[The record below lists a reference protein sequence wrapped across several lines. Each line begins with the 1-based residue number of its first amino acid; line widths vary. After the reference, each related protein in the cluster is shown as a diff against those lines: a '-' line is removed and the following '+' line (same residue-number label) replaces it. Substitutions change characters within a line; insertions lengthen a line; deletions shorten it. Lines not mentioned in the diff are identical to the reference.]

1 MRDREGQRELTRL
14 SRNYHGAQTLV
25 SICVSTLNFVSP
37 KPQKHARFGVIVKPN
52 LGLVLAFCL
61 LWFAHSAR
69 AAEYYRWVD
78 DSGVLHITDNLHNV
92 PQKQR
97 AGANRIQAQES
108 PRSREPETK
117 PPPPKKASIPL
128 EKHGQVAIIQATLNN
143 KRSAKFVVDT
153 GASYT
158 LISNAFARE
167 LSIDVGQNPKTLP
180 FQTANGLI
188 QAPVTNL
195 ESIAVGG
202 LEIRN
207 LPAAVHDAVPDPEV
221 AGLLGLNFLS
231 NFRMDIDTQKGML
244 YLEKK

>member
-1 MRDREGQRELTRL
+1 
-14 SRNYHGAQTLV
+14 
-25 SICVSTLNFVSP
+25 
-37 KPQKHARFGVIVKPN
+37 VKN
-52 LGLVLAFCL
+52 SLGLVLAFGL
-61 LWFAHSAR
+61 LCFPHMAR

-92 PQKQR
+92 PQTQR

-108 PRSREPETK
+108 PRSREPEIK

-158 LISNAFARE
+158 LISSAFARE

-195 ESIAVGG
+195 ESIMVGG

>member
-1 MRDREGQRELTRL
+1 MK
-14 SRNYHGAQTLV
+14 N
-25 SICVSTLNFVSP
+25 
-37 KPQKHARFGVIVKPN
+37 N
-52 LGLVLAFCL
+52 LGLVLAFGL
-61 LWFAHSAR
+61 LCFPQMAR

-92 PQKQR
+92 PQTQR

-108 PRSREPETK
+108 PRSREPEIK

-158 LISNAFARE
+158 LISSALARE

>member
-1 MRDREGQRELTRL
+1 MK
-14 SRNYHGAQTLV
+14 N
-25 SICVSTLNFVSP
+25 
-37 KPQKHARFGVIVKPN
+37 K
-52 LGLVLAFCL
+52 LGLVLAFGL
-61 LWFAHSAR
+61 LCFPHMAR

-92 PQKQR
+92 PQTQR

-108 PRSREPETK
+108 PRSREPEIK

-158 LISNAFARE
+158 LISSAFARE

-195 ESIAVGG
+195 ESIMVGG

>member
-1 MRDREGQRELTRL
+1 LICLTV
-14 SRNYHGAQTLV
+14 NYL
-25 SICVSTLNFVSP
+25 P
-37 KPQKHARFGVIVKPN
+37 
-52 LGLVLAFCL
+52 
-61 LWFAHSAR
+61 
-69 AAEYYRWVD
+69 AAEYYRWID
-78 DSGVLHITDNLHNV
+78 ENGVLHITDNLHNV
-92 PQKQR
+92 PPQQR
-97 AGANRIQAQES
+97 GNANRVQAQDTP
-108 PRSREPETK
+108 PRVAEPEIK

-158 LISNAFARE
+158 LISTALARD
-167 LSIDVGQNPKTLP
+167 LAIDVGQNPKTVP

-195 ESIAVGG
+195 ESITVGG
-202 LEIRN
+202 MEIRN
-207 LPAAVHDAVPDPEV
+207 LPAAVHDAMPDPQV

>member
-1 MRDREGQRELTRL
+1 
-14 SRNYHGAQTLV
+14 
-25 SICVSTLNFVSP
+25 
-37 KPQKHARFGVIVKPN
+37 VKNN
-52 LGLVLAFCL
+52 LGLVLAFGL
-61 LWFAHSAR
+61 LCFPPMAR

-92 PQKQR
+92 PQTQR
-97 AGANRIQAQES
+97 AGANRVQAQES
-108 PRSREPETK
+108 PRSREPEIK

-158 LISNAFARE
+158 LISSAFARE

-195 ESIAVGG
+195 ESIMVGG

>member
-1 MRDREGQRELTRL
+1 
-14 SRNYHGAQTLV
+14 
-25 SICVSTLNFVSP
+25 
-37 KPQKHARFGVIVKPN
+37 VKNN
-52 LGLVLAFCL
+52 LGLVLAFGL
-61 LWFAHSAR
+61 LCFPHMAR

-92 PQKQR
+92 PQTQR

-108 PRSREPETK
+108 PRSREPEIK
-117 PPPPKKASIPL
+117 APPKKASIPL

-158 LISNAFARE
+158 LISSAFARE

-195 ESIAVGG
+195 ESIMVGG